1 MTRTVELSVTVSY
14 TPTVLKNTLDDHG
27 RVVDQENVEPSADE
41 LDMMDKAIKDAISSG
56 LENLL
61 DDAIDYPGKKNFL
74 LAHMDGHYDIA
85 IKEAK

>member
-27 RVVDQENVEPSADE
+27 LVVDQENVEPSADE
-41 LDMMDKAIKDAISSG
+41 LELMDKAIKDAIAGG

-61 DDAIDYPGKKNFL
+61 DDAVDYPGKKNFL
-74 LAHMDGHYDIA
+74 LACEDGNYEIS
-85 IKEAK
+85 IKEAR